1 MLVSWNVSSPLGVQ
15 RRQHKN
21 VMFICRLLFWHP
33 YFLKVWKFWII
44 VLEKEIRMI
53 STYAEL
59 HSDFFL
65 SPHCMQASFS
75 TILNFTKT
83 NILKTKMILTYAELH
98 SDFFL
103 SPRFMQDL
111 FLTSTGDSS
120 SPILSFKEVW
130 RRKTCVWCQIFLFDN
145 WCQSKLTFLW

>member
-1 MLVSWNVSSPLGVQ
+1 MSWNVSSPLGVQ

-98 SDFFL
+98 SDFFPRLVFHCSKYPKFLKQRWFWKIKTYAELHADFFLKIVSTILNFTKTRFVL
-103 SPRFMQDL
+103 SL
-111 FLTSTGDSS
+111 F
-120 SPILSFKEVW
+120 
-130 RRKTCVWCQIFLFDN
+130 
-145 WCQSKLTFLW
+145 

>member
-1 MLVSWNVSSPLGVQ
+1 
-15 RRQHKN
+15 
-21 VMFICRLLFWHP
+21 
-33 YFLKVWKFWII
+33 
-44 VLEKEIRMI
+44 MI
-53 STYAEL
+53 LTYVEL

-103 SPRFMQDL
+103 SPRLMQDL

-120 SPILSFKEVW
+120 SPILSFKEV
-130 RRKTCVWCQIFLFDN
+130 
-145 WCQSKLTFLW
+145 